1 MIPQLSAPAQP
12 HDLRHPPHP
21 QAHPIRTPTEISEAI
36 RILDESH
43 KQQMTELR
51 MRMDALHREYSRE
64 QEAYSRDRQELRTKL
79 QQALCSQ
86 EVVSDPVNMPLPGLY
101 PQSRDYSSMTPMMGP
116 AGSSAGVSMPGN
128 SGMAS
133 GSSGST
139 GQTSYPP
146 MPGFPMPTSTTGGQQ
161 TTAALPFP
169 ASTGSSF
176 SLDNTS
182 TMTMEAAAAPGIQ
195 PEMMGGL
202 GQPTQASAALPQ
214 QTQQQLAN
222 QPMPSGSSSAGSTG
236 QTSYQANQ
244 AMPSGSSSGS
254 TGQTSYQANQ
264 PMPAVTTSGSIPIGP
279 HSGSNP
285 GLTPLQY
292 AAVLPGSRYQI
303 QVNPDGS
310 HQVIHVQQP
319 PNAGSLTVAPTTVAP
334 SMGAPG
340 AMPSGSSAVS
350 TGSGQTSYPP
360 TNS

>member
-1 MIPQLSAPAQP
+1 
-12 HDLRHPPHP
+12 
-21 QAHPIRTPTEISEAI
+21 
-36 RILDESH
+36 
-43 KQQMTELR
+43 MTELR

-116 AGSSAGVSMPGN
+116 AGSSAGVSMPGA

-182 TMTMEAAAAPGIQ
+182 TMTMEAAAAPGVQ

-222 QPMPSGSSSAGSTG
+222 QPMPSGSSA
-236 QTSYQANQ
+236 
-244 AMPSGSSSGS
+244 GS

-264 PMPAVTTSGSIPIGP
+264 PMPAVTTSGSIPIGQP
-279 HSGSNP
+279 GSNP

-340 AMPSGSSAVS
+340 AMPSGSSAAS
-350 TGSGQTSYPP
+350 TGGGQTSYPP

>member
-1 MIPQLSAPAQP
+1 
-12 HDLRHPPHP
+12 
-21 QAHPIRTPTEISEAI
+21 
-36 RILDESH
+36 
-43 KQQMTELR
+43 MTELR

-64 QEAYSRDRQELRTKL
+64 QECYSRDRQELRTKL

-182 TMTMEAAAAPGIQ
+182 TMTMEAAAAPGVQ

-222 QPMPSGSSSAGSTG
+222 QPMPSGSSAG
-236 QTSYQANQ
+236 
-244 AMPSGSSSGS
+244 PS

-264 PMPAVTTSGSIPIGP
+264 PMPAVTTSGSIPIGQP
-279 HSGSNP
+279 GSNP

-340 AMPSGSSAVS
+340 GMPSGSSAAS
-350 TGSGQTSYPP
+350 TGGQTSYPP

>member
-1 MIPQLSAPAQP
+1 
-12 HDLRHPPHP
+12 
-21 QAHPIRTPTEISEAI
+21 
-36 RILDESH
+36 
-43 KQQMTELR
+43 
-51 MRMDALHREYSRE
+51 MDALHREYSRE

-116 AGSSAGVSMPGN
+116 TGSSAGVSMPGN

-182 TMTMEAAAAPGIQ
+182 TMTMEAAGIQ

-222 QPMPSGSSSAGSTG
+222 QPMPSGSSAGSTG

-244 AMPSGSSSGS
+244 PMPSGSSAAS
-254 TGQTSYQANQ
+254 TGGQTSYQSNQ
-264 PMPAVTTSGSIPIGP
+264 PMPAVTTSGSIPIGQP
-279 HSGSNP
+279 GSNP

-340 AMPSGSSAVS
+340 AMPSGSSAAS
-350 TGSGQTSYPP
+350 TGGQTSYPP

>member
-1 MIPQLSAPAQP
+1 
-12 HDLRHPPHP
+12 
-21 QAHPIRTPTEISEAI
+21 
-36 RILDESH
+36 
-43 KQQMTELR
+43 MTELR

-64 QEAYSRDRQELRTKL
+64 QECYSRDRQELRTKL

-116 AGSSAGVSMPGN
+116 AGSSTGVSMPGI

-133 GSSGST
+133 GSSGTT

-146 MPGFPMPTSTTGGQQ
+146 MPGFPMPTATTGGQQ

-182 TMTMEAAAAPGIQ
+182 TMTMEAAAAPGVQ

-202 GQPTQASAALPQ
+202 GQPTQASVALPQ

-222 QPMPSGSSSAGSTG
+222 QPMPSGSSA
-236 QTSYQANQ
+236 
-244 AMPSGSSSGS
+244 GS

-334 SMGAPG
+334 SMGAQG
-340 AMPSGSSAVS
+340 AMPSGSSATS
-350 TGSGQTSYPP
+350 TGGQTSYPP